1 MSPLNCSRRRFLRGA
16 GACLPLPFL
25 PSLERQAFAAAPVPK
40 PPKRM
45 AFVSFGFSVLES
57 SWYPDPKQ
65 AGRDWTITPGLTPMA
80 RHKGDFTIVQGLMN
94 APGVDAHWAST
105 FWLTGAD
112 RFSVPGKT
120 FHNTISADQV
130 AASHLG
136 GDTRFPSLTLT
147 SGGAETDGHG
157 PGLSL
162 AWDAAGKPI
171 AGFTTPVAVFHKLF
185 SAETL
190 PLETRAALLARRQS
204 VLDVLLDGG
213 RSLGRRLGKDDTD
226 KLDEYMQGIR
236 EIEVR
241 LSKEE
246 RWLGVP
252 KPKVPLDEPGAGLKG
267 KEEIRLMYD
276 ILVAALQTDSTRVAT
291 YRQPLQTL
299 LESIGIKT
307 AAHGLSH
314 TTGPDHPNAADVE
327 ACQAR
332 DRTHAELLAHLF
344 DRLKA
349 VKEADG
355 STLFDN
361 TCLAYG
367 SNIRWVH
374 SVDNPPTLLAGGAA
388 GIKLGELIV
397 VPNKTPLS
405 NVWLTLLKGCGVPV
419 EKHGNST
426 GVLDALVA

>member
-1 MSPLNCSRRRFLRGA
+1 MSPLTHSRRRFLRGV
-16 GACLPLPFL
+16 GTCLPLPFL
-25 PSLERQAFAAAPVPK
+25 PSLERQAFAAAAVPK

-45 AFVSFGFSVLES
+45 AFVSFGFNVLEQT
-57 SWYPDPKQ
+57 WYPDPKQ
-65 AGRDWTITPGLTPMA
+65 AGRDWTITPGLAPMA
-80 RHKGDFTIVQGLMN
+80 RHKSDFTIVQGLIN
-94 APGVDAHWAST
+94 SPNVGGHYAST
-105 FWLTGAD
+105 FWLTGANCYA
-112 RFSVPGKT
+112 VPGKT
-120 FHNTISADQV
+120 FHNSISADQV
-130 AASHLG
+130 AAAHLG
-136 GDTRFPSLTLT
+136 GDTRFPTLTLT
-147 SGGAETDGHG
+147 SGNSEFDGHG

-171 AGFTTPVAVFHKLF
+171 AGLTTPVAAFHKLF
-185 SAETL
+185 SEDKL
-190 PLETRAALLARRQS
+190 PLETRAALLARRKS
-204 VLDVLLDGG
+204 ALDVLLDDG
-213 RSLGRRLGKDDTD
+213 RSLQRRLGSDDTD
-226 KLDEYMQGIR
+226 KLDEYLQGIR
-236 EIEVR
+236 EIERR

-252 KPKVPLDEPGAGLKG
+252 KPKVPLDEPGAGLVG

-276 ILVAALQTDSTRVAT
+276 ILVTALQTDSTRVAT
-291 YRQPLQTL
+291 YRQPLDTML
-299 LESIGIKT
+299 RSIGLKQNG
-307 AAHGLSH
+307 HHLSH
-314 TTGPDHPNAADVE
+314 TTGPDHADAE
-327 ACQAR
+327 ACQLR
-332 DRTHAELLAHLF
+332 DLTHAELLAHLF